1 MGLYV
6 AISDRLRCTRSCF
19 QCPICIGAP
28 LVVTSIERPPD
39 PNLLAA
45 PEPTSPPSSQYVLTC
60 TYCQWTSSEVSIK
73 FDKSSGI
80 HSQLARVR
88 NGGAHKLS
96 PREYRERRKEN
107 PNDPLVLPDS
117 ELDPELQFANLKSFY
132 QNQLA
137 DANAS
142 SSGMSALGDIGFS
155 SPGSLSRIMSLYTG
169 GVLGNKRNQA
179 RAATMQEARSTD
191 DGLKLAQ
198 LDESAELDKLM
209 NGTWHDTA
217 SSEQCEAQGYSAA
230 HFLDDLRPVP
240 TLLRTKRS
248 KRCPVCRHIIA
259 KPDAKVTST
268 RYRIRLVASH
278 YVPTVSIKPL
288 PSAAS
293 GLSVSRPTAPAP
305 NTPPQLLRPGQAAQF
320 IVTFKNPIFEDV
332 KVTLG
337 TPSATAGRF
346 PSKVTVLCPQFTV
359 GANTDMWDDA
369 LKDDFKD
376 SKRPDDGQ
384 AAAGKIWERGRNWV
398 SIVVEVVPPS
408 LRLDGLRWA
417 KGQGEDVD
425 DGPLKEDEDVLE
437 IPVFVRIEWEA
448 EAQEVGAA
456 PGRDKN
462 GKEKRELAYW
472 CVLGLG
478 RISED

>member
-1 MGLYV
+1 M
-6 AISDRLRCTRSCF
+6 
-19 QCPICIGAP
+19 
-28 LVVTSIERPPD
+28 VTSVDRTPD

-45 PEPTSPPSSQYVLTC
+45 PDSPSSPAPAQYVLTC
-60 TYCQWTSSEVSIK
+60 TYCQWTSSEIDIK

-80 HSQLARVR
+80 HSQLARLR
-88 NGGAHKLS
+88 NGGGPKLS
-96 PREYRERRKEN
+96 AREYRERRKEN
-107 PNDPLVLPDS
+107 PQDPLAAD
-117 ELDPELQFANLKSFY
+117 EALDPDVHFSNLKYFY
-132 QNQLA
+132 QGQLA
-137 DANAS
+137 EASTS
-142 SSGMSALGDIGFS
+142 SSGLSALGDIGFS

-179 RAATMQEARSTD
+179 RAATVQEARGAD

-198 LDESAELDKLM
+198 LDESAQLEKLM
-209 NGTWHDTA
+209 GGTWHDTA
-217 SSEQCEAQGYSAA
+217 SCEQREAQGGSAA

-278 YVPTVSIKPL
+278 YVPTISIKPL
-288 PSAAS
+288 LAPPPGSSSSRPSA
-293 GLSVSRPTAPAP
+293 PPP
-305 NTPPQLLRPGQAAQF
+305 NAPPQLLRAGQAAQF
-320 IVTFKNPIFEDV
+320 ILTFKNPIFEEV

-337 TPSATAGRF
+337 TPAATTGRF
-346 PSKVTVLCPQFTV
+346 PSKVTVLCPQFTI

-369 LKDDFKD
+369 LKEDFRD
-376 SKRPDDGQ
+376 GKRADDGG

-398 SIVVEVVPPS
+398 SVVVEVVPPS

-417 KGQGEDVD
+417 KEQGEDVD

-437 IPVFVRIEWEA
+437 IPVFVRVEWEA
-448 EAQEVGAA
+448 EAQDVGA
-456 PGRDKN
+456 GSGKDKN
-462 GKEKRELAYW
+462 GEEKRELAYW

-478 RISED
+478 RISEE

>member
-1 MGLYV
+1 M
-6 AISDRLRCTRSCF
+6 
-19 QCPICIGAP
+19 
-28 LVVTSIERPPD
+28 
-39 PNLLAA
+39 
-45 PEPTSPPSSQYVLTC
+45 
-60 TYCQWTSSEVSIK
+60 
-73 FDKSSGI
+73 
-80 HSQLARVR
+80 
-88 NGGAHKLS
+88 
-96 PREYRERRKEN
+96 
-107 PNDPLVLPDS
+107 LPDA
-117 ELDPELQFANLKSFY
+117 ELDPELHFANLKAFY
-132 QNQLA
+132 QSQLA
-137 DANAS
+137 DTNTS

-179 RAATMQEARSTD
+179 RAATMQEARTTD

-198 LDESAELDKLM
+198 LDESAALDKLM
-209 NGTWHDTA
+209 NSTWDDTA
-217 SSEQCEAQGYSAA
+217 SSEQREAQGSSEV
-230 HFLDDLRPVP
+230 HFVDDLRPVP

-248 KRCPVCRHIIA
+248 KRCPACRHIIA

-278 YVPTVSIKPL
+278 YIPTVSIRPL
-288 PSAAS
+288 TNPAPAS
-293 GLSVSRPTAPAP
+293 STSRPTAPAH
-305 NTPPQLLRPGQAAQF
+305 NAPPQLLRPGQPAQF
-320 IVTFKNPIFEDV
+320 ILTFKNPIFEEV

-346 PSKVTVLCPQFTV
+346 PSKVTVLCPQFTI

-384 AAAGKIWERGRNWV
+384 AAAGKIWERGRNWA

-417 KGQGEDVD
+417 KEQGEEVD

-437 IPVFVRIEWEA
+437 IPVFVRVEWEA
-448 EAQEVGAA
+448 EAQEVGPAS
-456 PGRDKN
+456 GKDKN

-478 RISED
+478 RISEE

>member
-1 MGLYV
+1 M
-6 AISDRLRCTRSCF
+6 ADKNRCTRSCF

-28 LVVTSIERPPD
+28 LVVTSVEKPPD

-45 PEPTSPPSSQYVLTC
+45 PEPPTSPTSPQYVLTC
-60 TYCQWTSSEVSIK
+60 TYCQWTSSEISIK

-80 HSQLARVR
+80 HGQLSKLH

-107 PNDPLVLPDS
+107 PHEPLVPND
-117 ELDPELQFANLKSFY
+117 ELDPELQFANLKAFY
-132 QNQLA
+132 QGQLA
-137 DANAS
+137 DANSSAS
-142 SSGMSALGDIGFS
+142 GGLSSLGDIGFS

-179 RAATMQEARSTD
+179 RAATMREARGVD
-191 DGLKLAQ
+191 DGLKLAR
-198 LDESAELDKLM
+198 LDESAELERLM
-209 NGTWHDTA
+209 GGSWHDTA
-217 SSEQCEAQGYSAA
+217 SGEQREAQGSTAA
-230 HFLDDLRPVP
+230 HFVGDLRPVP

-278 YVPTVSIKPL
+278 YVPTISIKPL
-288 PSAAS
+288 LNPAPGSS
-293 GLSVSRPTAPAP
+293 TSRPAAPAP
-305 NTPPQLLRPGQAAQF
+305 NAPPQTLRPGQAAQF
-320 IVTFKNPIFEDV
+320 ILTFKNPIFEDV

-337 TPSATAGRF
+337 TPPATTGRF
-346 PSKVTVLCPQFTV
+346 PSKVTVLCPQFTI

-376 SKRPDDGQ
+376 GKRADDGQ

-437 IPVFVRIEWEA
+437 IPVFVRVEWEA
-448 EAQEVGAA
+448 EAQEVGTA
-456 PGRDKN
+456 PGRDRN

-478 RISED
+478 RISEE